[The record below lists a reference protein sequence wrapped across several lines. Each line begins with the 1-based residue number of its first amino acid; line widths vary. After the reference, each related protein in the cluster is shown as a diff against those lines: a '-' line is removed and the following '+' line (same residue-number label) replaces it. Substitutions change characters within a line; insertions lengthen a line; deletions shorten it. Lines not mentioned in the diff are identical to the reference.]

1 MKTRIRKTSE
11 SLINSVAVNTR
22 FSSEAYNF
30 LRDQAYVQRKSM
42 NLIVEEC
49 VQRYKRMLTSQNDM
63 IP

>member
-1 MKTRIRKTSE
+1 MRPRIKKTKE
-11 SLINSVAVNTR
+11 SLVNSVSINTR
-22 FSSEAYNF
+22 FSEDAYNF

-49 VQRYKRMLTSQNDM
+49 VQRYKKILTSPSDM

>member
-1 MKTRIRKTSE
+1 MRPRTKKTKE
-11 SLINSVAVNTR
+11 SLINSVALNTR
-22 FSSEAYNF
+22 FNEDTYHF

-49 VQRYKRMLTSQNDM
+49 VQRYKKILTSQDDM